1 MEQMSMERR
10 VRRSERPVEA
20 AKLFLEHLQARRST
34 KAIAVATDHGLLL
47 AGVGDGVDLDWLAA
61 IASLGADAP
70 RFVKESDGAQVS
82 AFSVRIGGHAV
93 HVATVGEPPA
103 EHECSE
109 GLARICAPLF
119 DWAA

>member
-1 MEQMSMERR
+1 MEQMQSERR

-20 AKLFLEHLQARRST
+20 ARLFLEHLSARKST

-47 AGVGDGVDLDWLAA
+47 AGVGEGVDLEWLAA
-61 IASLGADAP
+61 IASLGHEAP

-82 AFSVRIGGHAV
+82 AFSLRIGGHPV
-93 HVATVGEPPA
+93 HVASVGEPLS
-103 EHECSE
+103 ERECGE